1 MVALVEAKRTITS
14 NFPAQVISY
23 YRAIEITMPPTPL
36 VAVVT
41 AEEFKVVVFHFTDEE
56 ARSVMLMLCFGGLPH
71 CGAKNTCKHRTLTW
85 FNLFLSLIPLLGDG
99 DGG

>member
-1 MVALVEAKRTITS
+1 MVALVEAKHTITS

-36 VAVVT
+36 VVVVT

-56 ARSVMLMLCFGGLPH
+56 ARSVYV
-71 CGAKNTCKHRTLTW
+71 NVV
-85 FNLFLSLIPLLGDG
+85 FLGTSPLWSKEYM
-99 DGG
+99 